1 MGLNPPLAYLLT
13 VSSLMLLSA
22 NMYIIKVEN
31 TGLQKRR
38 QNGKDRLRRRLVRGK
53 EKRHWRR
60 QVRQN
65 KLDSF

>member
-53 EKRHWRR
+53 EKRHWCR